1 MRKQPNEKWAKD
13 LNRHVTKENLWKGNE
28 HMKRRSTPL
37 ATREMEMKTMLRY
50 YDRPNRFVTTEKD

>member
-28 HMKRRSTPL
+28 HMKRRSIPL
-37 ATREMEMKTMLRY
+37 VTREMEMKTMLRY
-50 YDRPNRFVTTEKD
+50 HDIPNRFVRTEKG